1 MAEEKIISDVICM
14 FCGALCDDLE
24 VVIKDNKIIE
34 TRNACTL
41 STAKLFSCN
50 NWEHRITKPLERING
65 ELKEISLDDAIKKTA
80 KILAEAERPLI
91 YGWANTDNVAI
102 GLGVELTEIVGGVFD
117 NTATVCHGPSIL
129 GEQDVGASTT
139 TLGDVKSRADL
150 IFFWGCNPMAAH
162 PRHLARYSIFPRGFF
177 RPKGV
182 QEREMIV
189 VDPRN
194 TDTAKLADQFI
205 QVESGKDFELIS
217 AIRAVLKGL
226 ELQQDEVA
234 GVPKEEII
242 KLVEKLKSCKFGMLF
257 FGLGLTMSSGKH
269 RNIDIAISLVRDL
282 NKYTKWTIMPMRG
295 HWNVTGSNTVPTWHI
310 GYPFAIDFSLG
321 YPRYSPGEYTAND
334 ILYKKECDAALIVA
348 SDPAGNFPK
357 TAIQHLANIPVVT
370 IDPHHTPTTEIS
382 QILIP
387 ASIVGI
393 ETAGTGYRMDHV
405 PLVLK
410 KLIDPP
416 EGVLSDADILRKII
430 EEVKKLKE

>member
-1 MAEEKIISDVICM
+1 MAEEKIVTDVTCM

-50 NWEHRITKPLERING
+50 NWEHRITKPMERKNGKLE
-65 ELKEISLDDAIKKTA
+65 EISLDDAIQKAA
-80 KILAEAERPLI
+80 KILADAERPLL
-91 YGWANTDNVAI
+91 YGWANTDNIAI
-102 GLGVELTEIVGGVFD
+102 GLGLELAEITGGVFD

-129 GEQDVGASTT
+129 GEQDVGVSTT

-150 IFFWGCNPMAAH
+150 VIFWGCNPMAAH
-162 PRHLARYSIFPRGFF
+162 PRHLARYSIFTRGFF
-177 RPKGV
+177 RQKGV
-182 QEREMIV
+182 QDREMIV

-205 QVESGKDFELIS
+205 QVEWGKDFELIS
-217 AIRAVLKGL
+217 AIRAVLKGMDL
-226 ELQQDEVA
+226 EVDKVA
-234 GVPKEEII
+234 GVPKEEIV
-242 KLVEKLKSCKFGMLF
+242 KLVEKMKSSSFGMLF
-257 FGLGLTMSSGKH
+257 FGLGLTMSKGKH
-269 RNIDIAISLVRDL
+269 RNIDIAISLIRDL
-282 NKYTKWTIMPMRG
+282 NKHTKWVIMPLRG
-295 HWNVTGSNTVPTWHI
+295 HWNVTGSNTVPTWHV

-334 ILYKKECDAALIVA
+334 VLYKGECDAALIVA

-357 TAIQHLANIPVVT
+357 NAVKHMAKIPMIA
-370 IDPHHTPTTEIS
+370 IDPHHTPTTELS

-387 ASIVGI
+387 AAVVGV
-393 ETAGTGYRMDHV
+393 EAEGTGYRMDHV

-410 KLIDPP
+410 KLVEPP
-416 EGVLSDADILRKII
+416 EGVLTDAEILRRII
-430 EEVKKLKE
+430 EAVKKLKE